1 MASWRMWS
9 VIGWAQTATASPAK
23 GLNRRTS
30 WAEPTPTCSFIPFSR
45 GSSLHSRVRA
55 LWHRRVAAGVIGL
68 GCALALGSGGVAI
81 AIFHRRAQERS
92 RGASRAAQGLPAS
105 STTTPGSGVVG
116 GNGWSLGTSVDL
128 EEQPVRKAKRARP
141 ERRVPKEAQ
150 AQPDPAGR
158 PVRPDLLDRG
168 GPR

>member
-45 GSSLHSRVRA
+45 GSSVHSRVRA

-81 AIFHRRAQERS
+81 ADIPSTSTGKITGCITRSTGAARIIDYQAGKRCGRGERMVS
-92 RGASRAAQGLPAS
+92 WNQRGPRGAAGAQGEAGAAG
-105 STTTPGSGVVG
+105 TPGS
-116 GNGWSLGTSVDL
+116 
-128 EEQPVRKAKRARP
+128 Q
-141 ERRVPKEAQ
+141 
-150 AQPDPAGR
+150 
-158 PVRPDLLDRG
+158 G
-168 GPR
+168 GPGAAGPGGTPGAAGPTGPRGPQ